1 MDRTLTP
8 LAASDPL
15 RRSIAEPHEVSFFK
29 WIVDAFIVTISDG
42 AMGKVCLDMFPE
54 VVDNMF
60 LFQTNI
66 YAIFTRRPRILAPK
80 AYAACDKLTHILA
93 KYFSLPREA
102 KIGCAEFV
110 TMAEDEI
117 RSAAVSEEELAK
129 MFVWIYWGMLDN
141 PSTVAFWLLCRLLH
155 NPGLLSVIREE
166 CEESFLRNS
175 PITPADIPARLECC
189 PILKA
194 TFEETMRI
202 HSGPHVFRHVSE
214 DTEIGPYLLKKGST
228 LLIPYDRLQMSKSH
242 WGLDAEEFKYQ
253 RFLDNPG
260 LANSRY
266 YRPFS
271 DGIHQCG
278 GVAMA
283 PQLVMY
289 FVAIVLC
296 RYDVDVLG
304 GIGKHPF
311 PRMDT
316 SRGRATV
323 PMPVADDMFRV
334 TITPRKSTI

>member
-15 RRSIAEPHEVSFFK
+15 RRSIAEPDEVSLFE

-60 LFQTNI
+60 RLQTNI

-80 AYAACDKLTHILA
+80 AYAACDKLVQILA
-93 KYFSLPREA
+93 KYFALPREA

-155 NPGLLSVIREE
+155 NPGLLSLIREE

-214 DTEIGPYLLKKGST
+214 DTEIGPYLLRKGST
-228 LLIPYDRLQMSKSH
+228 LLIPYNRLQMSKSH

-266 YRPFS
+266 YKPFS
-271 DGIHQCG
+271 AGIHQCG

-304 GIGKHPF
+304 GIENHPF
-311 PRMDT
+311 PRLDT
-316 SRGRATV
+316 SKGRATV
-323 PMPVADDMFRV
+323 PMPVAGDMFRV
-334 TITPRKSTI
+334 TITPRKSAV

>member
-1 MDRTLTP
+1 
-8 LAASDPL
+8 
-15 RRSIAEPHEVSFFK
+15 
-29 WIVDAFIVTISDG
+29 
-42 AMGKVCLDMFPE
+42 
-54 VVDNMF
+54 
-60 LFQTNI
+60 
-66 YAIFTRRPRILAPK
+66 
-80 AYAACDKLTHILA
+80 
-93 KYFSLPREA
+93 
-102 KIGCAEFV
+102 
-110 TMAEDEI
+110 
-117 RSAAVSEEELAK
+117 
-129 MFVWIYWGMLDN
+129 MLDN